1 MEIEFDLP
9 RFTDNGVKQ
18 RFRIRSRNYE
28 WRGEAETRGIVNVP
42 LTSLRRVIEES
53 IRDASRGYEY
63 SHVGRLG
70 EEYRYRVRLFKE
82 DGWRYVD
89 VSSIEI
95 KVYTC
100 TSDEKA
106 FIRITP
112 SWLPL

>member
-9 RFTDNGVKQ
+9 SFTGEGMKQ
-18 RFRIRSRNYE
+18 RFRIRSRNYI
-28 WRGEAETRGIVNVP
+28 WSGEAETRGIVDVP
-42 LTSLRRVIEES
+42 FTSLRRVIEES
-53 IRDASRGYEY
+53 IRDASKGYEY

-89 VSSIEI
+89 ISSIEI

-100 TSDEKA
+100 TSNEKA
-106 FIRITP
+106 SIRITP
-112 SWLPL
+112 S